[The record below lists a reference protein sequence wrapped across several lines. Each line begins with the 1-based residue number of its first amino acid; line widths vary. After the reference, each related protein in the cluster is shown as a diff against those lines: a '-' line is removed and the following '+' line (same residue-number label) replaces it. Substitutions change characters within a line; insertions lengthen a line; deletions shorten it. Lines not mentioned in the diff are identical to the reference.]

1 MNERD
6 EHLIRS
12 TARHAELVATLEG
25 MIELGDVV
33 AKSDLPIAKVWGRAV
48 KLAREVLGK
57 EDKP

>member
-6 EHLIRS
+6 EYIIRS

-25 MIELGDVV
+25 MILLADTV
-33 AKSDLPIAKVWGRAV
+33 AKSDLPTAKVWGRAV
-48 KLAREVLGK
+48 KLAREVLER